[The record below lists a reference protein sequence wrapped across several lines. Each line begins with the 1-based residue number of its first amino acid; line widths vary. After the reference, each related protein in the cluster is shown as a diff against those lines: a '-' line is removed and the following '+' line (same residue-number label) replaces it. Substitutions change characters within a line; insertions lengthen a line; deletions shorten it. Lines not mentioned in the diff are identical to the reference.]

1 MTLVFVEPR
10 VASFSELHL
19 FRCFACGDMRSIEQK
34 TNHGDEKR
42 PTFWTEID
50 P

>member
-10 VASFSELHL
+10 AASFGELHL

-34 TNHGDEKR
+34 TNDDDKKR
-42 PTFWTEID
+42 PTFFD
-50 P
+50 

>member
-19 FRCFACGDMRSIEQK
+19 FRCFACGDMRSFEQK
-34 TNHGDEKR
+34 AHDGER
-42 PTFWTEID
+42 PTFFD
-50 P
+50 